1 MARLIDV
8 LTIILRCAT
17 GLSFMVMIF
26 AVVIQLLGRSGVI
39 PSIIWTEELSRFA
52 LIWLTALGVGL
63 GLRSG
68 DLVNVD
74 LICEALPGRAPWV
87 LRLVAAAITAAFCFV
102 LIPGALLYTSIGV
115 RQTAPALGIH
125 MNWIY
130 MATVAAFATL
140 GSLAALRAIAMLMG
154 VENGLP
160 NRPEE
165 VL

>member
-1 MARLIDV
+1 MARLIEI
-8 LTIILRCAT
+8 LTTLLRAAT
-17 GLSFMVMIF
+17 GISFMVMIV
-26 AVVIQLLGRSGVI
+26 AVVAQLLGRAGLI
-39 PSIIWTEELSRFA
+39 PSLIWTEELSRFA

-74 LICEALPGRAPWV
+74 LVCEALPGHGPWI
-87 LRLVAAAITAAFCFV
+87 LRLLSAVITAAFCFV

-125 MNWIY
+125 MTWIY

-140 GSLAALRAIAMLMG
+140 GTIAALRVIAMLTG
-154 VENGLP
+154 VEDGLP
-160 NRPEE
+160 HRSEE
-165 VL
+165 DL